1 MLFDIIIVLQKVV
14 VIMSYIG
21 RNIRFLRKTNKLSQI
36 DLGKKLGKSESAI
49 QMWETGNRYPTMGSV
64 QKISE
69 LFNVDINDLMNKDM
83 QLDNDDDIIGIY
95 DNIFKIEKKKFPML
109 GTVACG
115 EPIFADEDRESYI
128 MAGAEIQA
136 DFCLKCKGDSMIN
149 ARIYDGDIVFIK
161 KQPMVD
167 NGEIAVV
174 IIGDEV
180 TLKRVYYY
188 REQNFLLLKAENPKF
203 KDLEYREEE
212 IDTIR
217 ILGKAVAFQSDVI

>member
-1 MLFDIIIVLQKVV
+1 
-14 VIMSYIG
+14 MSYIG

-83 QLDNDDDIIGIY
+83 QLNNDDDIVGIY
-95 DNIFKIEKKKFPML
+95 DNIFKIEKKKFPLL

-115 EPIFADEDRESYI
+115 EPIFADEDRESYV
-128 MAGAEIQA
+128 MAGADIQA

-149 ARIYDGDIVFIK
+149 ARIYDGDIVFVK
-161 KQPMVD
+161 EQKMVN

-174 IIGDEV
+174 IINDEA
-180 TLKRVYYY
+180 TLKRFYYY
-188 REQNFLLLKAENPKF
+188 KEKDMVILKYENPKYDDKIF
-203 KDLEYREEE
+203 IGEE
-212 IDTIR
+212 INQIR
-217 ILGKAVAFQSDVI
+217 VLGKAVAFQSDVR